1 MLAGCATPGLRGV
14 IPYKTELTE
23 ANNAIQNSY
32 LPPPRGTQQSEWQ
45 ATLDRVTEKISPA
58 LQKTCLSV
66 GAANCWAS
74 DTNRISIIHE
84 PTINAF
90 VDGDHRIGVHS
101 GLIQNAS
108 SDEEIAAVIA
118 HEYGHIFAG
127 HIGKQGSNAGLGV
140 LAGIAVGAIL
150 TNETGVNQIEDW
162 VSVGDSM
169 GAMAYSQQFEL
180 EADYYSTLILSN
192 AGIDLNHGRNVLLRL
207 ARAPQG
213 RSSGWGQKAML
224 MAKTH
229 PSNDYR
235 IARWMGHTQAIGAG
249 KVISPSGNDAELRWD
264 ALSRLFSGHNGI
276 VRAGNMSR
284 WINPKT
290 GASGTMTI
298 AVIKH
303 FPMCSNEVCASY
315 TQEDHLQSR
324 SGKETRYA
332 CWKPGG
338 EVKYYLTKKPWSFFG
353 GAKKDCPGSE
363 GGN

>member
-1 MLAGCATPGLRGV
+1 MRLRFLVSMTVLLAGCATPGLQGV
-14 IPYKTELTE
+14 IPYNTEVTE

-32 LPPPRGTQQSEWQ
+32 LPPPRGTEQSEWQ

-150 TNETGVNQIEDW
+150 TNETGVNQSRIGYRWAIPWEQW
-162 VSVGDSM
+162 PTASS
-169 GAMAYSQQFEL
+169 SNWK
-180 EADYYSTLILSN
+180 LI
-192 AGIDLNHGRNVLLRL
+192 
-207 ARAPQG
+207 
-213 RSSGWGQKAML
+213 
-224 MAKTH
+224 T
-229 PSNDYR
+229 
-235 IARWMGHTQAIGAG
+235 
-249 KVISPSGNDAELRWD
+249 
-264 ALSRLFSGHNGI
+264 
-276 VRAGNMSR
+276 
-284 WINPKT
+284 
-290 GASGTMTI
+290 
-298 AVIKH
+298 
-303 FPMCSNEVCASY
+303 
-315 TQEDHLQSR
+315 
-324 SGKETRYA
+324 TR
-332 CWKPGG
+332 P
-338 EVKYYLTKKPWSFFG
+338 
-353 GAKKDCPGSE
+353 
-363 GGN
+363 